1 MLIVSFMW
9 NYYLV
14 ESNNSK
20 IVLNKSQA
28 FFEQILISRAWN
40 AEHGGVYVPTTA
52 TTLPNQYLKDSLRD
66 LVTTD
71 GLLLTKINPS
81 YMTRQIADTN
91 KLKNDLQFHITS
103 LNPIRPANIADSW
116 ETKTLNM
123 FENGVLENIELI
135 TNDSTSQYRYMAPL
149 PTEKSCLKCHSEQGY
164 KYGDIRGGI
173 SISFPANVYT
183 DIANRQLLSLGVI
196 HLIIFI
202 LGMIGLLIYY
212 SMAKKYLLIIE
223 NKNNDL
229 IQINATKDKLFSI
242 IAHDLRSPF
251 NTILGYIDLLKS
263 DYEILNENERRKYI
277 NIIDKSADAS
287 FQLLE
292 NLLLWSSSQ
301 SNKIEIVKEELN
313 LRNMLTEAIAAYL
326 PGATMKNINVT
337 IRIPDDLII
346 YADNFTIKS
355 VMANLFNNA
364 VKFTSSGGDIKIDGI
379 RSTNFIQITIYD
391 NGIGIPEEVIPKLFQ
406 IETNISTL
414 GTNKEKGSGLG
425 LLLCKEFIEKNGGRI
440 WIESEFGKGTKA
452 IITIPEQMNKYGAQ

>member
-1 MLIVSFMW
+1 
-9 NYYLV
+9 
-14 ESNNSK
+14 
-20 IVLNKSQA
+20 
-28 FFEQILISRAWN
+28 
-40 AEHGGVYVPTTA
+40 
-52 TTLPNQYLKDSLRD
+52 
-66 LVTTD
+66 
-71 GLLLTKINPS
+71 
-81 YMTRQIADTN
+81 
-91 KLKNDLQFHITS
+91 
-103 LNPIRPANIADSW
+103 
-116 ETKTLNM
+116 
-123 FENGVLENIELI
+123 
-135 TNDSTSQYRYMAPL
+135 
-149 PTEKSCLKCHSEQGY
+149 
-164 KYGDIRGGI
+164 
-173 SISFPANVYT
+173 
-183 DIANRQLLSLGVI
+183 
-196 HLIIFI
+196 
-202 LGMIGLLIYY
+202 
-212 SMAKKYLLIIE
+212 MAKKYLLIIE